1 MPIQWLLAAVVS
13 SITYRRLGVDRHPS
27 ATPQTLEICSIRS
40 AAQRVLY
47 GSLTIVKFMLLMIRI
62 CGMDEYRGPLTTLS
76 GRSVSIAIHEALAAI
91 AAVLD
96 RRE

>member
-1 MPIQWLLAAVVS
+1 MGIVYHLPA
-13 SITYRRLGVDRHPS
+13 LGCGS
-27 ATPQTLEICSIRS
+27 APQRNPQTLEICSIRS

-47 GSLTIVKFMLLMIRI
+47 GSLTIVKFMLLMTRI

-96 RRE
+96 RRQ